1 MGPDWHQIGLDRHL
15 IDIVLAI
22 GWNSIGIGLA
32 LGWHLIYIELALD
45 RHMLG
50 IRFAQDWLDWHQI
63 GFELTPLMDWQPLS
77 LGLAQERQWIGP
89 AWQ

>member
-1 MGPDWHQIGLDRHL
+1 MDWRLIDVIRVNRNEIGTELAKDWHL
-15 IDIVLAI
+15 ID
-22 GWNSIGIGLA
+22 
-32 LGWHLIYIELALD
+32 IELALD

-77 LGLAQERQWIGP
+77 LGLAP
-89 AWQ
+89 D